1 MPGCCIRVK
10 KKVREH
16 AGSGPDKAIRNGDIQ
31 DYMETGTKAMDPR
44 LMDII
49 IAVAAF
55 VAFLLLI
62 ALLPLF
68 LNAGIAY
75 LAAIIG
81 FIIIMAVA
89 GIMINQKAK

>member
-1 MPGCCIRVK
+1 
-10 KKVREH
+10 
-16 AGSGPDKAIRNGDIQ
+16 
-31 DYMETGTKAMDPR
+31 METVRKAMDPR

-49 IAVAAF
+49 ISVAAF
-55 VAFLLLI
+55 AVFLLLI
-62 ALLPLF
+62 AVLPLL

>member
-1 MPGCCIRVK
+1 MQG
-10 KKVREH
+10 VREH
-16 AGSGPDKAIRNGDIQ
+16 ATCGPDKAIRNDDIP

-55 VAFLLLI
+55 AVFLLLVE
-62 ALLPLF
+62 LLPMF

-75 LAAIIG
+75 LGAIII

-89 GIMINQKAK
+89 GIMINRKAK